1 MTEKLI
7 YGIFRRVNRGRVRD
21 VLTGKI
27 HESFTVAAD
36 QLFQRGYMT
45 EEERIALSG
54 VIGDVLPK
62 FQEGIDDNVG
72 NRTVDTDDL
81 RAIAEKSFVRR
92 THSRSKCMQCDN
104 KPTVACHWANGH
116 GMAWFCKKHFKEWLE
131 EDDRDICGVW
141 VLEEGECPDD
151 IRKTP
156 KGTEKV
162 RKLGDDISQKEIYQ
176 RIDEL
181 TKRGGAGSGHH
192 DHKGR
197 PGEVGGS
204 QKSDIDVD
212 EPVLFSLGGKTHYG
226 WSDMGIVCGADT
238 HLRAN
243 RKASPIG
250 NITDLEEVTCASCKK
265 KLQERI
271 KDHPLKERGGPG
283 SGHHGHR
290 GVTGQTGGSLPRSK
304 GTYLGGLGVPDMKD
318 ASKRSFVSQRIM
330 QVDDEAVVALVSLR
344 RLDVF
349 KTKPYRLESRWYVK
363 DRKGPA
369 TEGQQDAGADLLKE
383 LEVSTVQVMEVSG
396 WERSTYRDNLWVAP
410 WDNALRLPVEL
421 ITRPYSNV
429 PESQWGAMDRCVEKV
444 MAKGKTKERAIAICY
459 SSIVERKIIDEV
471 EEETEPAEETPE
483 QEIVEIVEE
492 PPVIEKFIEDEI
504 PKEDPLPKKEE
515 KVIDRAKGMFRRVRR
530 AIERHHGPGPH
541 PGTGTPQD
549 VHGDGG
555 GGKTAVGVT
564 SARPG
569 KASGQVFEEMRSFAD
584 ELNGISTIKNVSVTP
599 GLGGWQ
605 GGRESTWVVSYE
617 GNGDAMRLIART
629 AQLHE
634 QEGVLFTR
642 PGGDEPVSS
651 FAFSDA
657 VTPNERDEVES
668 LLGEVGI
675 GGWQWFRLP
684 SGNPTLRIVNVPQYG
699 GDAESHRQA
708 MEMLTQMFDAI
719 EMPHEF
725 NEVVKKVDI
734 LEAEGS
740 YGYDT
745 ILEE

>member
-1 MTEKLI
+1 MTDKLVH
-7 YGIFRRVNRGRVRD
+7 GVFRRVNKGKVRD
-21 VLTGKI
+21 LLTGKI
-27 HESFTVAAD
+27 HQSFTVAAD

-45 EEERIALSG
+45 EKERIALSG

-62 FQEGIDDNVG
+62 FQEGIDDSVG
-72 NRTVDTDDL
+72 NRIVDTKDL
-81 RAIAEKSFVRR
+81 QAIAEMSMVKR
-92 THSRSKCMQCDN
+92 THSRTKCMDCDS
-104 KPTVACHWANGH
+104 KPTIACHWANGH

-141 VLEEGECPDD
+141 VLEEGECPED

-162 RKLGDDISQKEIYQ
+162 RKLGDDISQKEIYS

-181 TKRGGAGSGHH
+181 TK
-192 DHKGR
+192 
-197 PGEVGGS
+197 
-204 QKSDIDVD
+204 
-212 EPVLFSLGGKTHYG
+212 
-226 WSDMGIVCGADT
+226 
-238 HLRAN
+238 
-243 RKASPIG
+243 
-250 NITDLEEVTCASCKK
+250 
-265 KLQERI
+265 
-271 KDHPLKERGGPG
+271 RGGPG

-290 GVTGQTGGSLPRSK
+290 GVTGQTGGSLPRSR
-304 GTYLGGLGVPDMKD
+304 GTHLGGLGVPDMKD
-318 ASKRSFVSQRIM
+318 ASKSSFVSQRIM
-330 QVDDEAVVALVSLR
+330 QVDDEAIVALVSLR

-369 TEGQQDAGADLLKE
+369 TEEQQDAGTDLLKE
-383 LEVSTVQVMEVSG
+383 LEVSTVQLMEMSG

-410 WDNALRLPVEL
+410 WKNALRLPVEL

-429 PESQWGAMDRCVEKV
+429 PESQWEAMDDCVRKV

-459 SSIVERKIIDEV
+459 SSIVEKNIV
-471 EEETEPAEETPE
+471 EESEALPVEEKESQIAEDEGEPE
-483 QEIVEIVEE
+483 QEITEGVEGPPADDVSGIVKVEFIDDEEE
-492 PPVIEKFIEDEI
+492 PEALGEKI
-504 PKEDPLPKKEE
+504 
-515 KVIDRAKGMFRRVRR
+515 IDRAKGVFRRVRQ
-530 AIERHHGPGPH
+530 AIERHYGPGPH

-549 VHGDGG
+549 VHGEGG

-569 KASGQVFEEMRSFAD
+569 KESGQVFEEMRSFAG
-584 ELNGISTIKNVSVTP
+584 ELNQIPTIKNVSVTP

-629 AQLHE
+629 AKLHE

-651 FAFSDA
+651 FAFSDR
-657 VTPNERDEVES
+657 VTPNERDEVEN
-668 LLGEVGI
+668 LLSEVGV

-699 GDAESHRQA
+699 GDAESHRQS
-708 MEMLTQMFDAI
+708 MKKLTQMFDAI